1 MKTAKRKG
9 TRAEH
14 RAITLLEATGYRCT
28 RAAGSLG
35 CWDVIAIR
43 ADGVR
48 LIQVKAGA
56 RCHVSPAVL
65 ADLAAFPAPPAVS
78 REIWRFFD
86 RQPNPDIECVVRQ

>member
-14 RAITLLEATGYRCT
+14 KAIALLEAAGYRCT

-35 CWDVIAIR
+35 VWDVIAIR

-56 RCHVSPAVL
+56 RCHLAPADRAL
-65 ADLAAFPAPPAVS
+65 LLDAPAPAGVT
-78 REIWRFFD
+78 RELWRFFD
-86 RQPNPDIECVVRQ
+86 RRPDPAIELLTP